1 MAQVI
6 KIKRS
11 TGTAA
16 PGSLNAGE
24 LAFTGGG
31 GTQANNGQRLFIG
44 DPANSN
50 AVTVIGGN
58 YFTSILDHV
67 HGTLTASSAIIA
79 DASSKVD
86 KLLSGN
92 LRFNNTTNQIDST
105 AALTLTGAAAS
116 TWSTSAGALTI
127 TSASDL
133 ILTHSGTLDL
143 NGQANSITIKDN
155 EAASVNFNEG
165 GTSYLKL
172 VTTNGGEKVVIGKSL
187 EVATIAASGS
197 LTITHNGTLALA
209 GQANSVTIIDN
220 NAASLDI
227 NEGGTS
233 YLKFVTSNS
242 AEKVVV
248 GKDIT
253 FANDISLLS
262 DNAVLNLG
270 ADSEVSLTHV
280 PDTAIRLN
288 SDNTLQFRDAAL
300 SVGSS
305 ADGQLDIDADTEV
318 EITTPTLDVNVT
330 ATDFSGTVN
339 SAGNFTVATNKLT
352 VAASTGNTVVA
363 GTLTANG
370 AGDFDTTL
378 NVDGAATFNGAV
390 TLGNA
395 SGDAITVTGTPTFTP
410 SAVFSGGFT
419 VAGSQT
425 INVGSNRIQGLATP
439 SASTD
444 ATTKAYVDSVKQAL
458 DIKDSVKLATTADLS
473 ATYSNGSSGVGATLT
488 ADSTGVITIDGTA
501 TVLNDRI
508 LVKNQSD
515 SEENGIYY
523 VSTAGAVGVA
533 GVFTR
538 ALDADTSTEVTGGM
552 FCFVETGSAG
562 ADNAYVLTSITGTA
576 TMGTSE
582 LDFTQFSGAGQITAG
597 DGLDKSGNTMSV
609 RVDNV
614 TLDIDSD
621 IIGFKGVDATANGDV
636 MYGAGGSNGGFS
648 RLSIGTYDSTNSVGQ
663 LLQVGGSSTVTWSNT
678 LDGGTF

>member
-58 YFTSILDHV
+58 YFTSLIDHV
-67 HGTLTASSAIIA
+67 HGTLTASSAVVV
-79 DASSKVD
+79 DASSKID
-86 KLLSGN
+86 QLKTASLTLGA
-92 LRFNNTTNQIDST
+92 TTVASA
-105 AALTLTGAAAS
+105 AALTMTGAAAS
-116 TWSTSAGALTI
+116 VWSTSAGALTI

-172 VTTNGGEKVVIGKSL
+172 VTTNGSEKVVIGKSL

-209 GQANSVTIIDN
+209 GQANSVTIKDN

-233 YLKFVTSNS
+233 YLKFVTSNA

-253 FANDISLLS
+253 FANDASLLS

-305 ADGQLDIDADTEV
+305 ADGQLDIDADVEV
-318 EITTPTLDVNVT
+318 EITTPTLDVN
-330 ATDFSGTVN
+330 ATTSDFSGTVH
-339 SAGNFTVATNKLT
+339 STGNFSVATNKLT
-352 VAASTGNTVVA
+352 VAAATGNTVVA

-370 AGDFDTTL
+370 AGDFDSTL
-378 NVDGAATFNGAV
+378 NVDGATTLNGAV

-395 SGDAITVTGTPTFTP
+395 SGDAIGFTGTATFTP
-410 SAVFSGGFT
+410 SADFDGGFT

-425 INVGSNRIQGLATP
+425 IDVGSNRIRSVGTP
-439 SASTD
+439 TQSTD
-444 ATTKAYVDSVKQAL
+444 ATTKAYVDAVKQAL
-458 DIKDSVKLATTADLS
+458 DVKDSVKLATTANLS
-473 ATYSNGSSGVGATLT
+473 ATYNNGAGTLT
-488 ADSTGVITIDGTA
+488 MDSTGTVTIDGVVTA
-501 TVLNDRI
+501 LNDRV
-508 LVKNQSD
+508 LVMDQSTATQ
-515 SEENGIYY
+515 NGIYY

-533 GVFTR
+533 GIFTR
-538 ALDADTSTEVTGGM
+538 ALDADVDAEVTGGM
-552 FCFVETGSAG
+552 FTFVEAGSAN
-562 ADNAYVLTSITGTA
+562 ADNAYVLTSVTGTA
-576 TMGTSE
+576 TLGSTA
-582 LDFTQFSGAGQITAG
+582 LTFTQFSGAGQITAG
-597 DGLDKSGNTMSV
+597 NGLAKSGNTMSV
-609 RVDNV
+609 NVDDASLEINSD
-614 TLDIDSD
+614 TLRM
-621 IIGFKGVDATANGDV
+621 KGVTATANGDV
-636 MYGAGGSNGGFS
+636 LYASGGSNGGFS